1 MKRTV
6 VFLALVFLM
15 MAALTSCL
23 LTTPPG
29 DNETDKFVYAPGTTV
44 SIVRG
49 VDSDIDVSAY
59 RSRLVDLTGRMPDI
73 IYDDSA
79 ESEHEIVLGDT
90 LRAISAEAKAA
101 MNERLG
107 AAHADTYAFLIY
119 SDGSSISVVWN
130 SELKREEALDYL
142 LDNYLG
148 ESSLEFEAG
157 VVYFDS
163 VKMSR
168 EEMEVSRR
176 EAELVEIG
184 GILGDE
190 ARVAMSAYLDIFD
203 ERFYEW
209 LAGLYDPE
217 TGALYYSNSG
227 RNTVGYLPDIEST
240 ARGYGWLA
248 SSGMLEDYDN
258 DLKDALPEWLIEKLL
273 NWIIPMQSPEDGY
286 FYHPQWSH
294 LTTGISRL
302 GRDLDNATSF
312 INRLGGQVLYDTA
325 NGYKGVHGAPGAVS
339 FTSPLRSGSAVVAA
353 SRVVATAYPSHLQ
366 SVENFVAYLDGFDW
380 DNRSYSAGN
389 TLESQAY
396 QIKAAGP
403 EFVAAYKEYM
413 DARQERIQAQLRAEG
428 RPENGLWE
436 KEITY
441 SSVNGLMKITS
452 TYTRLEIPLNY
463 AEAAFES
470 ALQIV
475 KLTKPDA
482 SGAECSA
489 VVNIYNPWCCMNQG
503 IGNVDRFGDRTV
515 AKALKERLRSEAAD
529 LIRVTAQ
536 KVAEFKREDGS
547 FGYGRSGS
555 QPSSQGMPVALYGVN
570 EGDVNGAT
578 IAASAVI
585 SHMCGALGIKTPQLY
600 FASDF
605 DKFMALIESAG
616 EIVKDAVVEISPT
629 IGFEDEEPGTTSP
642 MGIGKGV
649 ANGSVTVVDDPTP
662 SSDHGKVLELVTRP
676 DGNEYIR
683 LDPIVSVD
691 DTVYVI
697 EWDMNITENGKNTTL
712 FQIRVGTAYM
722 LTVSTKTDGY
732 VLGDSSGESG
742 TGIVY
747 NSLSEKYEYG
757 RWYSFRVEFYL
768 YPEREGD
775 SPLTKIYVD
784 DVCVAES
791 RNFYGN
797 LTDGSAIYSPNTRN
811 YSMARFF
818 CPRLADATVLFDNML
833 AESRKQ

>member
-1 MKRTV
+1 MSV
-6 VFLALVFLM
+6 
-15 MAALTSCL
+15 
-23 LTTPPG
+23 G
-29 DNETDKFVYAPGTTV
+29 
-44 SIVRG
+44 
-49 VDSDIDVSAY
+49 
-59 RSRLVDLTGRMPDI
+59 RLRND
-73 IYDDSA
+73 
-79 ESEHEIVLGDT
+79 EIAR
-90 LRAISAEAKAA
+90 RA
-101 MNERLG
+101 
-107 AAHADTYAFLIY
+107 
-119 SDGSSISVVWN
+119 
-130 SELKREEALDYL
+130 
-142 LDNYLG
+142 
-148 ESSLEFEAG
+148 
-157 VVYFDS
+157 
-163 VKMSR
+163 
-168 EEMEVSRR
+168 
-176 EAELVEIG
+176 AELNKIG
-184 GILGDE
+184 ELFGED
-190 ARVAMSAYLDIFD
+190 AKVAMHEYLSIFD
-203 ERFYEW
+203 DRFYLW
-209 LAGLYDPE
+209 LAGLFDPA
-217 TGALYYSNSG
+217 TGAFYYSNSG
-227 RNTVGYLPDIEST
+227 RDTDGYLPDIEST
-240 ARGYGWLA
+240 TRGWGWVS
-248 SSGMLEDYDN
+248 SSGMMERYDG
-258 DLKDALPEWLIEKLL
+258 DLKAALPESIVSRVLT
-273 NWIIPMQSPEDGY
+273 WITDLQSSEDGY

-294 LTTGISRL
+294 LTTNVSRL
-302 GRDLDNATSF
+302 GRDLDNASHF
-312 INRLGGQVLYDTA
+312 ITRLGGQVLYDTA
-325 NGYKGVHGAPGAVS
+325 NGYKGTLGAPILSSARTENAQTTAAV
-339 FTSPLRSGSAVVAA
+339 PPHLRS
-353 SRVVATAYPSHLQ
+353 
-366 SVENFVAYLDGFDW
+366 VEAFVAYLDGFDW

-503 IGNVDRFGDRTV
+503 IGNVDCFGDRTV

-691 DTVYVI
+691 DTAYVI

-784 DVCVAES
+784 DVCIAES